1 MEGFRMSIMLYLL
14 KEIFIYSYILA
25 AELATGPTKHTSKPD
40 QNLF

>member
-1 MEGFRMSIMLYLL
+1 MSIMLYLL

-25 AELATGPTKHTSKPD
+25 AELATGPTKPD